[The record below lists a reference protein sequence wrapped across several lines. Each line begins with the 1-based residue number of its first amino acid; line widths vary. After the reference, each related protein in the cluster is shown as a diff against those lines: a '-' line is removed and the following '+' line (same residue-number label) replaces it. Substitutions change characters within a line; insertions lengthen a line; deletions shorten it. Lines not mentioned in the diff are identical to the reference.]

1 MKKLSGKFWFT
12 LVIFS
17 LMGQVAWV
25 VENMYFNVFIY
36 KMFNASAANISM
48 MVGASAVAATIT
60 AWLMGAL
67 SDKVGKR
74 KIFICGGYILWG
86 LSILAF
92 AFIRMDILTPI
103 AGNTVA
109 AATLGIQLVILMDC
123 VMTFFGSTANDA
135 AFNAWMTDMG
145 DDGTRGRIEGINSMM
160 PLVAILVV
168 FGGFMSFN
176 LDLASSWVTI
186 YWIIG
191 GVVLL
196 IGVAGIFLIED
207 TGVVS
212 EDNKSYWK
220 NVFYSFNPAVF
231 KEHKLLYFVVGAF
244 AVFNISINTFMP
256 YLIIYYEQTLQMSN
270 YVLIFAPAIVI
281 AAIAT
286 ALYGKTYDMMGF
298 KKSVI
303 PTIIILMAGY
313 VLLYFCTGTPMVFI
327 GSLLMMC
334 GYLMGMGIFGAMIRD
349 RIPEDKAGLFQGL
362 RIFGQVLIPGVVG
375 PAISAAILKDAKTIV
390 NNDGTTSFLP
400 DHRIFLAAFCVAVV
414 LLILLAMIFHMMRTK
429 HYDRYTDRGEKLA
442 NDRDRTPWTE
452 YPRPQMK
459 RDSYLNLNGYWELN
473 GQQVR
478 VPFPPQSILADY
490 PYKVGDYLLYNRKF
504 SLPEGFM
511 KDRVILHF
519 GAVDQITEVY
529 VNDNFI
535 GKHEGGYLRFS
546 FDITSALKEG
556 ENLLTVKVMDTLSKD
571 YPYGKQCKKR
581 EGMWYTPVS
590 GIWKTVWLESVPKI
604 YIDSLKLTPDLEG
617 VKVEVSVKNT
627 VQTKQQSGDGIIDNT
642 CTASVNI
649 EGEEQAFVLNLRKAI
664 EPDESMTTNCCERK
678 DECTDVLCYEG
689 YVSVSRIATPVL
701 WTPEH
706 PHLYSMKI
714 VLGDDVVETYF
725 ALRTVSIEEV
735 NGQKRICLNH
745 QPVFL
750 HGVLDQGYYSDG
762 IYLPAEPE
770 EYKDDILRLKE
781 LGFNFLRKHI
791 KVEPDIFYYYCDV
804 YGMLVMQDMVNNGS
818 YSFVRDTAMP
828 TIGLSKRSD
837 KNTFVSKK
845 RKEIFLSHMR
855 ETVKQ
860 MYSFPSIVAYTI
872 FNEGWGQF
880 ESDNAYEI
888 LKGIDSSR
896 VIDSTSGWFA
906 QEYSDVDSRHIY
918 FRSEELPQT
927 VMPLFLSE
935 CGGFAYA
942 EPEHGYSMYNSYG
955 YGGYK
960 TSEDLTDAI
969 VDMYEKMVIPAS
981 KVSLCGCVY
990 TQLSDVEEENNGL
1003 YTYDRKVCKVNKEK
1017 MRGIAEKLNL
1027 NY

>member
-1 MKKLSGKFWFT
+1 MKKLGGKFWFT

-25 VENMYFNVFIY
+25 VENMYLNVFIY
-36 KMFNASAANISM
+36 KMFQASAANISL

-60 AWLMGAL
+60 TWLMGAL

-86 LSILAF
+86 ISILAF
-92 AFIRMDILTPI
+92 AFVRMDILTPMV
-103 AGNTVA
+103 GNTAA
-109 AATLGIQLVILMDC
+109 AATLGVQLVVLMDC
-123 VMTFFGSTANDA
+123 AMTFFGSTANDA
-135 AFNAWMTDMG
+135 AFNAWMTEMG
-145 DDGTRGRIEGINSMM
+145 DDGTRGKIEGINSMM

-176 LDLASSWVTI
+176 LDLASSWVII
-186 YWIIG
+186 YCIIG

-196 IGVAGIFLIED
+196 IGIAGIFLIQD
-207 TGVVS
+207 TAVISAG
-212 EDNKSYWK
+212 NRSYWK
-220 NVFYSFNPAVF
+220 NVLYCFRPSVF
-231 KEHKLLYFVVGAF
+231 KNNKILYFVVGAF

-256 YLIIYYEQTLQMSN
+256 YLIIYYEKTLQMSN
-270 YVLIFAPAIVI
+270 YVMIFAPAIVI
-281 AAIAT
+281 AAIVT
-286 ALYGKTYDMMGF
+286 AFYGKTYDLMGF

-303 PTIIILMAGY
+303 PAILVLMAGY
-313 VLLYFCTGTPMVFI
+313 VLLYFCTGTPLVFV

-375 PAISAAILKDAKTIV
+375 PAISATILRDAKTVV

-400 DHRIFLAAFCVAVV
+400 DNRIFAAAFGVAVV
-414 LLILLAMIFHMMRTK
+414 LMILLALIFHIMRTN
-429 HYDRYTDRGEKLA
+429 HYDRYTNRGEELSKDK
-442 NDRDRTPWTE
+442 NKTPWTE

-459 RDSYLNLNGYWELN
+459 RGSYLNLNGYWELN

-478 VPFPPQSILADY
+478 VPFPPQSVLADY
-490 PYKVGDYLLYNRKF
+490 PHKVGDYLTYNRTF
-504 SLPEGFM
+504 SLPDGFERG
-511 KDRVILHF
+511 KVLLHF
-519 GAVDQITEVY
+519 GAVDQIAEVY
-529 VNDNFI
+529 VNDVLV
-535 GKHEGGYLRFS
+535 GKHEGGYLAFS
-546 FDITSALKEG
+546 FDATTALKDG
-556 ENLLTVKVMDTLSKD
+556 ENLLTVKVTDKLSKD

-590 GIWKTVWLESVPKI
+590 GIWKTVWLESVPQT
-604 YIDSLKLTPDLEG
+604 YIEYIKFTPDLKG
-617 VKVEVSVKNT
+617 VSVDVT
-627 VQTKQQSGDGIIDNT
+627 VNGVVDGSIP
-642 CTASVNI
+642 C
-649 EGEEQAFVLNLRKAI
+649 KAI
-664 EPDESMTTNCCERK
+664 VSLDGAEHTFELRAKK
-678 DECTDVLCYEG
+678 DAVGYEG
-689 YVSVSRIATPVL
+689 YISVADKTEPIL
-701 WTPEH
+701 WTPEN
-706 PHLYSMKI
+706 PYLYEIK
-714 VLGDDVVETYF
+714 LVVGQDEVESYF
-725 ALRTVSIEEV
+725 ALRTVSVEEV

-770 EYKDDILRLKE
+770 EYKDDILRMKE
-781 LGFNFLRKHI
+781 LGFNFIRKHI
-791 KVEPDIFYYYCDV
+791 KVEPDIFYYYCDK

-818 YSFVRDTAMP
+818 YSFIRDTAMP
-828 TIGLSKRSD
+828 TIGLGKKSD
-837 KNTFVSKK
+837 KAPFVSKK
-845 RKEIFLSHMR
+845 RKEIFLSHMK

-860 MYSFPSIVAYTI
+860 MYSFPSVVAYTI

-880 ESDNAYEI
+880 ESDKAYEI
-888 LKGIDSSR
+888 LKNMDDTR

-906 QEYSDVDSRHIY
+906 QKSSDVDSRHIY

-935 CGGFAYA
+935 CGGFTYA

-969 VDMYEKMVIPAS
+969 VTMYDKMVIPAS

-1017 MRGIAEKLNL
+1017 MQGIAKKLGVI
-1027 NY
+1027 